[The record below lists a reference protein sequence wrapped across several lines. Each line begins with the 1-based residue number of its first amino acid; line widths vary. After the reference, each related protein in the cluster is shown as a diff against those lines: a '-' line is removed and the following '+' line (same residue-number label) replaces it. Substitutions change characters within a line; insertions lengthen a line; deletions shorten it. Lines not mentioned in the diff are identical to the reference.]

1 MEEYLGI
8 IKRFAGSFAPRGFL
22 DCDGSL
28 LPISQWSVLF
38 AVVGTQYG
46 GDGKASFALPD
57 LRDKDRH
64 GKPIPFGSNG
74 RPRWI
79 ICVQGIFPER
89 P

>member
-1 MEEYLGI
+1 MKEYLGI

-46 GDGKASFALPD
+46 GDGEASFALPD

-64 GKPIPFGSNG
+64 GKRIPFGSNG
-74 RPRWI
+74 QPRWI